1 MKPLVSFC
9 QSSIGKKWIVALTGA
24 ALVLFVIGH
33 LLGNLQI
40 FLGPEAINSYAAKL
54 KDLGA
59 LIWVIRAVLLLI
71 VLVHIFTTVRLA
83 LQNAAARP
91 QKYAVKKSVQATI
104 AAKAM
109 LPSGLILITFIIYH
123 LLHFTALQIDSTWA
137 TWHDAAGRHDVY
149 RMMVAGFSSPLASA
163 FYILA
168 MFLLCLHLS
177 HGIQSFLQTLGIR
190 TRGVAPLLSKLS
202 VALGVLIFLGY
213 ISIPLAVLT
222 GFVSYPAH

>member
-1 MKPLVSFC
+1 MKPLLAFY

-33 LLGNLQI
+33 LIGNLQI

-54 KDLGA
+54 KELGDF
-59 LIWVIRAVLLLI
+59 LWVIRGGLLAVVLL
-71 VLVHIFTTVRLA
+71 HIFTTVRLA
-83 LQNAAARP
+83 LQNSAARP
-91 QKYAVKKSVQATI
+91 QKYAVKKSVQASI

-123 LLHFTALQIDSTWA
+123 VLHFTALKTHPEWA
-137 TWHDAAGRHDVY
+137 TWHDALGRHDVY
-149 RMMVAGFSSPLASA
+149 RMMIAGFSSPLVSA

-177 HGIQSFLQTLGIR
+177 HGIQSFLQTLGLR
-190 TRGVAPLLSKLS
+190 TRGIASCLSKAS

-222 GFVSYPAH
+222 GIVK